1 MSIPAALIR
10 PLSCGVTSRSIT
22 VMIILCLA
30 SPPPPTFKTFELK
43 CIRGGHS
50 VGLLAEMWL
59 PDNPPSDA
67 KEAYDTVTKSG
78 P

>member
-22 VMIILCLA
+22 VMITLCLA
-30 SPPPPTFKTFELK
+30 SPPPPTFKTLELK

-50 VGLLAEMWL
+50 VGLLAEMRL
-59 PDNPPSDA
+59 PDNPPPGA
-67 KEAYDTVTKSG
+67 KEAYEMVTKSG